1 MTAPFDFK
9 AFNADWLRAWSDKD
23 VKHLLGF
30 YAPDTIYKDIQSVAG
45 LEGRAALGDYL
56 ERLFS
61 ATPPMVYTA
70 DETWAIEGGYCGRWY
85 CEIGETRKE
94 GRLRGFD
101 LVLIKDGLIT
111 LNEVYV
117 HQLGAP

>member
-1 MTAPFDFK
+1 MTAFNID
-9 AFNADWLRAWSDKD
+9 AFNADWLRAWSEKD
-23 VKHLLGF
+23 VRRLLGF
-30 YAPDTIYKDIQSVAG
+30 YTPDTVYKDVQTAAG
-45 LEGRAALGDYL
+45 LKGRAALGAYL
-56 ERLFS
+56 EQLFA
-61 ATPPMVYTA
+61 ATPPMVYTP

-85 CEIGETRKE
+85 CAIGETGKD

-117 HQLGAP
+117 HQLGA